1 MQNKWTIWDFGYK
14 PFSEI
19 EPCMRQLVNQR
30 DRACVP
36 TVWLGEHYLV
46 VTKGLSGYFEE
57 PFYRFLP
64 CYETNRGGK
73 LTLHLAG
80 QLVFY
85 PIFKLPERLNVKQYV
100 HLLEQV
106 IINTLSEIGIFSF
119 RLDGAPGIYTTEGKI
134 SSIGI
139 RVSQQYCYHGVSL
152 NVSCPLK
159 PFSWLI
165 SCGNPNLK
173 ITSIADH
180 HFYPSIYSV
189 KKMMQ
194 ENFFKLIDKE

>member
-1 MQNKWTIWDFGYK
+1 MQNKWKIWDFGYQS
-14 PFSEI
+14 FSDI
-19 EPCMRQLVNQR
+19 EPCMRQLVNQG
-30 DRACVP
+30 DREYIP
-36 TVWLGEHYLV
+36 TLWFGEHYLV
-46 VTKGLSGYFEE
+46 VTKGLSGYLDE
-57 PFYRFLP
+57 PFYPFVP

-73 LTLHLAG
+73 LTLHLPG

-85 PIFKLPERLNVKQYV
+85 PIFKLPAGLNVKQYV

-106 IINTLSEIGIFSF
+106 VINTLVEIGISSF
-119 RLDGAPGIYTTEGKI
+119 RMEGAPGIYTIAGKI

-139 RVSQQYCYHGVSL
+139 RVSQQYCYHGISL
-152 NVSCPLK
+152 NVSCPLR

-165 SCGNPNLK
+165 SCGNPHLK

-180 HFYPSIYSV
+180 HFYPSICSV